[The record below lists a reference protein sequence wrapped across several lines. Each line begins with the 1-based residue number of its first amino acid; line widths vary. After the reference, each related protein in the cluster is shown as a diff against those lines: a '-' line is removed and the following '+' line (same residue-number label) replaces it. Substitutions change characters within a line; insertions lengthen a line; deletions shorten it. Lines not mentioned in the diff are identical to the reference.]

1 MAQFGQIRRR
11 GRAVPLILATGAG
24 LVLAQLAH
32 STIGASALTGSTT
45 TVKVPATAV
54 VNSPV
59 ALTAAVS
66 PVPANPA
73 GNRTVGVMF
82 YDGPNA
88 ISPLRFSGTGRF
100 SYSTQ
105 TLAIG
110 SHSITAHFTG
120 SSTEAP
126 SVSAPATINIV
137 QSGANAA
144 TMSFTSSP
152 ASPIQGGTAITFYV
166 TMTGKPGVANP
177 TGSVT
182 FKNGATTMSA
192 GRSLFNGAVSLPW
205 PNGLPLGT
213 NAISAIYSGDANYA
227 AQTGTLSIVVTAS
240 PNDKFIQHVYTD
252 MIGAQDP
259 SGEAYWVS
267 VLNRGVSRTQVAY
280 AFTQTQAYANIVTAQ
295 LYQNIMQRP
304 ATADPAGAN
313 YWAGQLLHGVTP
325 EEVAAAMVA
334 SPERFASPNFG
345 NNDIDT
351 FIAATYRALLGRAPD
366 APGAAYWHNFL
377 AGGGARWQLT
387 LLFVHSP
394 EWAAVT
400 VRNMYAKFHLGTP
413 DPGGASYWAGQ
424 VMQGMSDDQLASQFL
439 GSQPYWNFAQAN

>member
-1 MAQFGQIRRR
+1 MAQFGQVRRR

-32 STIGASALTGSTT
+32 PTIGASALTASTT

-54 VNSPV
+54 VSSSV

-66 PVPANPA
+66 PAPANPA

-100 SYSTQ
+100 SFSTS
-105 TLAIG
+105 TLTIG

-126 SVSAPATINIV
+126 SVSAPATVSIV
-137 QSGANAA
+137 QSGTNAA

-152 ASPIQGGTAITFYV
+152 ASPMQGGTPITFNV
-166 TMTGKPGVANP
+166 TLTGKPGVANP

-182 FKNGATTMSA
+182 FKNGTATMSA
-192 GRSLFNGAVSLPW
+192 GRSLFNGSVSLPW

-213 NAISAIYSGDANYA
+213 NTISAIYSGDSNYSTIT
-227 AQTGTLSIVVTAS
+227 QTLSIVVTPS
-240 PNDKFIQHVYTD
+240 PNDKFVQHLYTD
-252 MIGAQDP
+252 MIGSQDP

-267 VLNRGVSRTQVAY
+267 QLNKGLPRPQVAF
-280 AFTQTQAYANIVTAQ
+280 AFTQTLAYDNAVIAQ

-304 ATADPAGAN
+304 AAADPSGAN
-313 YWAGQLLHGVTP
+313 YWASQMRAGDTP
-325 EEVAAAMVA
+325 ERIAASMT
-334 SPERFASPNFG
+334 SEPEWYANFG
-345 NNDIDT
+345 KGQDDSW
-351 FIAATYRALLGRAPD
+351 IAACYQALLGRSD
-366 APGAAYWHNFL
+366 LGDPGAAYWHDFL
-377 AGGGARWQLT
+377 ATGGPRWQMT
-387 LLFVHSP
+387 LDFVSGP
-394 EWAAVT
+394 EWAGVT
-400 VRNMYAKFHLGTP
+400 VKTMYAKFHMGTP
-413 DPGGASYWAGQ
+413 DPGALNYWSGQ
-424 VMQGMSDDQLASQFL
+424 VLGGMHDDQLASQL
-439 GSQPYWNFAQAN
+439 VSSQQYWNWAQAN